1 MTIRMSSVDLDDP
14 GIGSGRW
21 ALGQKLNK
29 TNLFGLHSNVDD
41 GTQQHSLT
49 LTSVGE
55 EWTRA
60 HNGNL
65 SDIRME
71 ADE

>member
-65 SDIRME
+65 SGIRVE

>member
-21 ALGQKLNK
+21 ALGQKLNR

-41 GTQQHSLT
+41 GTQHSLT

>member
-1 MTIRMSSVDLDDP
+1 MSSVDLDDP

-41 GTQQHSLT
+41 GTQHSL
-49 LTSVGE
+49 
-55 EWTRA
+55 TRA

-65 SDIRME
+65 SDIRVE